1 MKARILGF
9 VAVLGLILPMARAN
23 DAPAAG
29 APPPPTDI
37 KREVLKGYVYQAA
50 SPAKLDVPVI
60 MAKAPA
66 PDTETDGP
74 VVRLAAL
81 QVNGKP
87 DQTYQELNA
96 AVAEANLSVP
106 CDLFVR
112 NTAKFQYR
120 ALGPPLP
127 PMSNETPAERLPAQ
141 FPLVTLAW

>member
-1 MKARILGF
+1 MKARACGF
-9 VAVLGLILPMARAN
+9 VAVLGLLTLGVRA
-23 DAPAAG
+23 DDSSAAG
-29 APPPPTDI
+29 TPPPPTDVR
-37 KREVLKGYVYQAA
+37 REVLKGYVYQAA
-50 SPAKLDVPVI
+50 TPAKLDVPVI

-66 PDTETDGP
+66 PNTETDDS
-74 VVRLAAL
+74 VVRLPTL

-87 DQTYQELNA
+87 DQTYQELND

-127 PMSNETPAERLPAQ
+127 PMSNETPSERLPAQ